1 MFVLVKQISAKV
13 LKLKFKSVR
22 LMIKI
27 RCELAETT
35 ELNNWGRIYVK
46 YVNTYPAIDELKLVM
61 M

>member
-1 MFVLVKQISAKV
+1 
-13 LKLKFKSVR
+13 
-22 LMIKI
+22 MIKI

-46 YVNTYPAIDELKLVM
+46 YVNMFPAIDELKLVM